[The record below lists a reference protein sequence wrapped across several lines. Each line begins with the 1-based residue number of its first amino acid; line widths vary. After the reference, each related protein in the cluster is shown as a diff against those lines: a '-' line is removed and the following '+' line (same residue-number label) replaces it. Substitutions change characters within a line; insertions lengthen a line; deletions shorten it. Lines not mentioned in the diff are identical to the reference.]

1 MLGDDPRSAEGD
13 RGEGRERDV
22 DELIRIASN
31 IEGNTI
37 CAFGEAAAWP
47 IRSYARKF
55 RDEIIEFIRSGKQ
68 ASEADWNHEHRAAP
82 PLVQV
87 QGVGMPGVAAGMG
100 HG

>member
-1 MLGDDPRSAEGD
+1 MYRICQRIAAGK
-13 RGEGRERDV
+13 GRERDL
-22 DELIRIASN
+22 DELVRIASN

-47 IRSYARKF
+47 IRSYVRKF
-55 RDEIIEFIRSGKQ
+55 RDELAEFIRSGQ
-68 ASEADWNHEHRAAP
+68 RASEAEWNPEHTAAP

-87 QGVGMPGVAAGMG
+87 QGVGMPGVAAGLA